1 MRLESPQYWRSVARQ
16 TPSRTGWPVSG
27 MEPSAGVQEN
37 CSACLGLT
45 GATLSQ
51 GSCGEAMG
59 TGPFIKSPFAR
70 HSGTNR
76 RRSTR
81 IDFSVPIVLS
91 GRDAKGETFREST
104 RTAIVNLHGARLITS
119 REILVGMQVSID
131 NPQNGASEK
140 AVCVRIEG
148 AAPGENAHYIAVQLV
163 RPGNIWGVPAP
174 PADWEVVAAN
184 TLGYGYRSQSV
195 TSAPPAAAPSPE
207 VSIPVV
213 ESQAITWEQ
222 QSAELVECALQ
233 IFRRQ
238 IEVLLNAALKEFEG
252 RLEVL
257 EKDAEN
263 RMELR
268 SGKALTEVSN
278 LIQGMRE
285 EIAGQIAAHG
295 NLVVDAAERD
305 LRAKVAEILSPIVGV
320 TASLHPAKPATTLP
334 RK

>member
-1 MRLESPQYWRSVARQ
+1 
-16 TPSRTGWPVSG
+16 
-27 MEPSAGVQEN
+27 
-37 CSACLGLT
+37 
-45 GATLSQ
+45 
-51 GSCGEAMG
+51 MG
-59 TGPFIKSPFAR
+59 TNPFIKSPFAR

-91 GRDAKGETFREST
+91 GRDAKGEAFREST
-104 RTAIVNLHGARLITS
+104 HTAIVNLHGARLKTN

-148 AAPGENAHYIAVQLV
+148 DVPGENAHYIAVQLV
-163 RPGNIWGVPAP
+163 RPGNIWGVPDP

-184 TLGYGYRSQSV
+184 TLGPSRRSQPV
-195 TSAPPAAAPSPE
+195 MSAPPPIVPAPE
-207 VSIPVV
+207 LSIPVV
-213 ESQAITWEQ
+213 ESQAVTWEQ
-222 QSAELVECALQ
+222 QSAELVESALQ

-238 IEVLLNAALKEFEG
+238 IEVLLSAALKEFES
-252 RLEVL
+252 RLELL
-257 EKDAEN
+257 EKEAEN

-268 SGKALTEVSN
+268 SGKALAEVST
-278 LIQGMRE
+278 LIQSMRE
-285 EIAGQIAAHG
+285 EIAGQITAHG

-320 TASLHPAKPATTLP
+320 TANLHPAKPVTILP